1 MKASDAKWLK
11 DLEGENARLKKLVAN
26 QALDIDML
34 REVAEG
40 TGVSGQ
46 SALMGHP
53 REPTRR
59 SGRQT
64 PVRLHQVLVALATI
78 SLAACTSARQTQ
90 PSAPASSVRSSDA
103 PTIVSNRESDTSQ
116 SGSMS
121 PPSAVHAQCPGDNPL
136 TAAKSFVTAINVG
149 DQPSYTACVYAKAD
163 RGSGSLLHETDWA
176 SMARSV
182 NAQLDDQFQR
192 SADTYSFGSPDNTPP
207 SVLAAPQY

>member
-1 MKASDAKWLK
+1 
-11 DLEGENARLKKLVAN
+11 
-26 QALDIDML
+26 
-34 REVAEG
+34 
-40 TGVSGQ
+40 
-46 SALMGHP
+46 
-53 REPTRR
+53 
-59 SGRQT
+59 
-64 PVRLHQVLVALATI
+64 
-78 SLAACTSARQTQ
+78 
-90 PSAPASSVRSSDA
+90 
-103 PTIVSNRESDTSQ
+103 
-116 SGSMS
+116 MS

-149 DQPSYTACVYAKAD
+149 DQPSYTACVYARAD